1 MGDLEPGRYRVR
13 REELRNFIKNNLPEN
28 IQEAHE
34 AALEEAIAADDVEAR
49 VEIVEATIA
58 AAIADIEAYQDED
71 ELTEN
76 HELLRNKVQAL
87 KFTQSCLDFIELFEN
102 ANDTFNFMLHSKL
115 QSDVTEALRFYV
127 QARHFKL
134 PCAISGMKNALTL
147 MWSTEQPIRDECR
160 KTFVEIFLAEPGSEG
175 KRLLSNDKIA
185 ENLIVLVGEATVSEL
200 ASIEEGIISLVKDEM
215 IPADVFLTLWWIVSK
230 GSMEAKS
237 SAMQVISMGASAD
250 KSIIDSKSR
259 LKLLLDSCLGDD
271 TEHVKDWRLARTS
284 ACALQK
290 IDRAV
295 PDEECA
301 KYLVLE
307 RILEQLATVVRG
319 DWCSDDDR
327 DTLEWFSASEEA
339 VKALFVISP
348 NPEEAC
354 SDIVRVLYASTFRN
368 VEGSACHSLRLA
380 RFFHVLGNIALNLLC
395 YTEELSS
402 GVRQANAKKTLSK
415 QVEADTKK
423 AKKKKQQPQGTPRS
437 SDSESEDEI
446 EAELGIAAEVE
457 AETERQM
464 SEITEREIL
473 GKGLIH
479 AFAPL
484 LVKIVGNEG
493 GKFGFEILMQASM
506 LCLCKFMCVSAAFC
520 EKHLP
525 LVFSALSRAEGDT
538 MKANT
543 VVALGDL
550 AFRFPNSFEPY
561 TAHLYTC
568 LRDPSTKVRRH
579 TLMVLTH
586 LILNDM
592 IKLRTGQGEI
602 VLCLQDEDGRIRDMA
617 GLLFHSLASRSNNP
631 IYNLLPDIISQLSQ
645 CDISRE
651 SFRSIM
657 VFLLGFVQ
665 KERQSTML
673 TEKLTLRMEKAS
685 TISHK
690 ADLAYCISQLKQN
703 EKSIKYLVENFKLYK
718 DSLFDEEVSRSF
730 ISVIAKTKKSAK
742 PELKALLEDWEGRIK
757 ESSELSKEDNATDTK
772 AAKAARRRRTAKKKK
787 PASKRDSEHGVEV
800 ESEKENNLQEAPAL
814 RSRRTARKKPTK
826 KMVSDDDE
834 ADLESEKENNNLDDE
849 DQAPSRRRANK
860 IDQPEMMDI
869 DAPRRRR
876 RAGKK

>member
-1 MGDLEPGRYRVR
+1 
-13 REELRNFIKNNLPEN
+13 
-28 IQEAHE
+28 
-34 AALEEAIAADDVEAR
+34 
-49 VEIVEATIA
+49 
-58 AAIADIEAYQDED
+58 
-71 ELTEN
+71 
-76 HELLRNKVQAL
+76 
-87 KFTQSCLDFIELFEN
+87 
-102 ANDTFNFMLHSKL
+102 
-115 QSDVTEALRFYV
+115 
-127 QARHFKL
+127 
-134 PCAISGMKNALTL
+134 
-147 MWSTEQPIRDECR
+147 
-160 KTFVEIFLAEPGSEG
+160 
-175 KRLLSNDKIA
+175 
-185 ENLIVLVGEATVSEL
+185 
-200 ASIEEGIISLVKDEM
+200 
-215 IPADVFLTLWWIVSK
+215 
-230 GSMEAKS
+230 
-237 SAMQVISMGASAD
+237 
-250 KSIIDSKSR
+250 

-271 TEHVKDWRLARTS
+271 TEHFKDWRLARTS

-290 IDRAV
+290 VDRAL
-295 PDEECA
+295 PDEGCA

-307 RILEQLATVVRG
+307 RILEQLAILARG
-319 DWCSDDDR
+319 DWCSDNDR

-354 SDIVRVLYASTFRN
+354 SEIVHVLYSNTFRN
-368 VEGSACHSLRLA
+368 ADGSECHSLRLA

-423 AKKKKQQPQGTPRS
+423 AKKKTQQPQDAPRS

-464 SEITEREIL
+464 SEITETEIL

-484 LVKIVGNEG
+484 LVKVVGNEG
-493 GKFGFEILMQASM
+493 GKFGSEILMQASM
-506 LCLCKFMCVSAAFC
+506 LCLCKFMCVSASFC

-525 LVFSALSRAEGDT
+525 LVFSALSRSEGDT

-602 VLCLQDEDGRIRDMA
+602 VLCLQDGDGRIRDMA

-645 CDISRE
+645 CDVSRE
-651 SFRSIM
+651 SFRIIM

-673 TEKLTLRMEKAS
+673 TEKLTLRLDKAS
-685 TISHK
+685 TISQK
-690 ADLAYCISQLKQN
+690 ADLAYCISQLKQT
-703 EKSIKYLVENFKLYK
+703 EKSIKYLIDNFKLYK
-718 DSLFDEEVSRSF
+718 DALFDEEVSRSF
-730 ISVIAKTKKSAK
+730 VSVIAKTKKSAK

-757 ESSELSKEDNATDTK
+757 ESTELSKEDNATDTK
-772 AAKAARRRRTAKKKK
+772 AAKAARRRRKAKKIPATKRDSDVDDVEEDYEKENDPQEATVARRRRTAKKK
-787 PASKRDSEHGVEV
+787 
-800 ESEKENNLQEAPAL
+800 
-814 RSRRTARKKPTK
+814 PTK
-826 KMVSDDDE
+826 MTVPDGE
-834 ADLESEKENNNLDDE
+834 ETDLESEKENSNS
-849 DQAPSRRRANK
+849 SRRARK
-860 IDQPEMMDI
+860 IDQPELKDN

-876 RAGKK
+876 RAVKK